1 MKISDF
7 YSTGNIPNEHIHQ
20 KKVPYGS
27 VGDWSNG
34 MILASGARGREFDSR
49 ITPIFCKKKKSTRGG
64 IRTRGLLL
72 RRETRYPLR
81 YTDLCLILEGKKK
94 KVPCAGIEPA
104 TNRLKVERST
114 ELS

>member
-34 MILASGARGREFDSR
+34 MILALGARGREFDSR
-49 ITPIFCKKKKSTRGG
+49 ITPIFCKKKKKVPEAGFEPAAFSLGGRRAIHCATR
-64 IRTRGLLL
+64 TYVLSWK
-72 RRETRYPLR
+72 E
-81 YTDLCLILEGKKK
+81 KKK
-94 KVPCAGIEPA
+94 KKYHARGSNPRPID
-104 TNRLKVERST
+104 
-114 ELS
+114 

>member
-49 ITPIFCKKKKSTRGG
+49 ITPSFFVVGG
-64 IRTRGLLL
+64 VAQMVERMLSICLLYTSPSPRDRTRS
-72 RRETRYPLR
+72 RMPSS
-81 YTDLCLILEGKKK
+81 
-94 KVPCAGIEPA
+94 A
-104 TNRLKVERST
+104 
-114 ELS
+114 